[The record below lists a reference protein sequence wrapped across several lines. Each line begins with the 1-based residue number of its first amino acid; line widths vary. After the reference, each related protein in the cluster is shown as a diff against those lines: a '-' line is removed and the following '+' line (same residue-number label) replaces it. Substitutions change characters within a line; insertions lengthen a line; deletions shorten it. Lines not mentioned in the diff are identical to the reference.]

1 MMALPLCGLRNAYK
15 NISAPAFSVFLLGS
29 LLANAH
35 GGFEH
40 AQIGTCP
47 IFDRPQGGPNHLNQH
62 LILAAF
68 GLLSIYGEAA
78 SKQSHGMRKSVHA
91 TSATS

>member
-1 MMALPLCGLRNAYK
+1 MMALPLCGLWNTYQ
-15 NISAPAFSVFLLGS
+15 NISAPAFFLLGS
-29 LLANAH
+29 LLANAPS
-35 GGFEH
+35 GFWH
-40 AQIGTCP
+40 APIGTCQK
-47 IFDRPQGGPNHLNQH
+47 IDGPQGELNHRNQH
-62 LILAAF
+62 SILAAF